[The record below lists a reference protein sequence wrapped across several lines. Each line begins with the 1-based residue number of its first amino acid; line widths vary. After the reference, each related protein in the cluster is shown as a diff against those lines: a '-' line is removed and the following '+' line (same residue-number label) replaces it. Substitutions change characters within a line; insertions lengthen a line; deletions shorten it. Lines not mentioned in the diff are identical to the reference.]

1 MYNITDIQL
10 FSKLSEQHQKE
21 IKQNAVVRSYSK
33 DSIVFYEEEMGE
45 HLYII
50 LEGTVKLYK
59 TTPKGTQI
67 QINRFDAPA
76 LVGEYACFERA
87 PFPATCEFVT
97 EGKVAMIRFDYIF
110 KNLDNQQFSL
120 ELIKSLTSKIM
131 VLSALIHK
139 ETIYS
144 SEAKV
149 AKMLI
154 ENVEIFSK
162 LKYNEIAA
170 ILNLTPETLSR
181 IFKKLKKEHIIEIK
195 TGSYIKIL
203 DAEAL
208 ETVIESNKVKTCNDC
223 INGSHYSALLYFVR
237 RMPKGLTVTKRHVQK
252 GIMQLVHLPVFF
264 TTWARVSK
272 RIAIKQ
278 RVILKK
284 PAVIPCLMAAS
295 VLV

>member
-1 MYNITDIQL
+1 MYNIADIQL
-10 FSKLSEQHQKE
+10 FSKLSKTHQQD
-21 IKQNAVVRSYSK
+21 IKQNAIIRTYSK
-33 DSIVFYEEEMGE
+33 DSIVFYEEEKGK

-67 QINRFDAPA
+67 QINRFEAPA
-76 LVGEYACFERA
+76 LVGEYACFEKA
-87 PFPATCEFVT
+87 PFPATCEFIT
-97 EGKVAMIRFDYIF
+97 DGKVALIRFDHIF
-110 KNLDNQQFSL
+110 KNLENPEFSL

-149 AKMLI
+149 AKMLM

-181 IFKKLKKEHIIEIK
+181 IFKKFKKEQLIEMK
-195 TGSYIKIL
+195 TGSHIKIL

-208 ETVIESNKVKTCNDC
+208 EMVIESNKVKTCNDC
-223 INGSHYSALLYFVR
+223 ISDF
-237 RMPKGLTVTKRHVQK
+237 
-252 GIMQLVHLPVFF
+252 
-264 TTWARVSK
+264 
-272 RIAIKQ
+272 
-278 RVILKK
+278 KK
-284 PAVIPCLMAAS
+284 EHGM
-295 VLV
+295 